1 LKKLELGQLITILAN
16 FGVIA
21 GIVFLAV
28 ELQQNNDQLAT
39 QIAITRAQMRVEN
52 IGAVIHDE
60 DLAVAQLKLTR
71 NEQLTDTE
79 RERLYWLN
87 ATKFVNWELN
97 YTLGLGDPRPYI
109 QSFRDQPASLE
120 FWTDYRRYLIPEFV
134 EWVEE
139 NVIQQVA
146 EK

>member
-1 LKKLELGQLITILAN
+1 MVLRAE
-16 FGVIA
+16 
-21 GIVFLAV
+21 
-28 ELQQNNDQLAT
+28 AT
-39 QIAITRAQMRVEN
+39 
-52 IGAVIHDE
+52 VIHD
-60 DLAVAQLKLTR
+60 DGLAVAQLKLNR

-97 YTLGLGDPRPYI
+97 YTLGLGDPRQYI
-109 QSFRDQPASLE
+109 ESFRDQPASLE